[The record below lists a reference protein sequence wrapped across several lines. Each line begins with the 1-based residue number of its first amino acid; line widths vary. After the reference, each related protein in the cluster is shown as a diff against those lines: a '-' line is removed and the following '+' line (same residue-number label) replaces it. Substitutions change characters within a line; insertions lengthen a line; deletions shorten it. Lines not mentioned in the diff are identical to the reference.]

1 MPIVVFPA
9 ASKILAPMVI
19 VEVLT
24 RPGVLS
30 NEAALALA
38 TVVPKSESSIVIS
51 IRSPMSVISSAGLTP
66 SLAVNCI

>member
-1 MPIVVFPA
+1 
-9 ASKILAPMVI
+9 MVI

-24 RPGVLS
+24 SPGVLS

-38 TVVPKSESSIVIS
+38 TLMPVFASAVNIS